1 MTSVDEISR
10 TTGEEAPP
18 RRPQTRRTGTRYR
31 TWVIGG
37 RVLVAALLLA
47 AWELGAGRVFD
58 DFFTSR
64 PSAIWTTWWGWLVDG
79 TLWYNASSTLF
90 SAGLGFAIGGTAAL
104 IFGYALGVN
113 RYLSD
118 LLEPFITGIYSLPKI
133 ALVPLLV
140 LWVGVGR
147 PLQLAI
153 AGLVAFFLMFYNVYF
168 GIRDV
173 DRDLIN
179 AMKIMG
185 ASRTDIALRVRMPA
199 ALVWVVAGLK
209 ISVPQTLVAVVVAEI
224 LASNRGLGH
233 LVASNASQFNT
244 AGTFAALFSLL
255 IVGLTVDRVVGY
267 LSGRALRWRRNENSA
282 QR

>member
-1 MTSVDEISR
+1 MTSVAKSAAVAPED
-10 TTGEEAPP
+10 EAPP
-18 RRPQTRRTGTRYR
+18 EKRPSRGGSRYR
-31 TWVIGG
+31 AWVLFG
-37 RVLVAALLLA
+37 RLTFAALLLA
-47 AWELGAGRVFD
+47 GWELGAGAFFD

-64 PSAIWTTWWGWLVDG
+64 PSEVWETWWEWVLDG
-79 TLWYNASSTLF
+79 SLWFNASSTVL
-90 SAGLGFAIGGTAAL
+90 SAALGFAIGGTAAL
-104 IFGYALGVN
+104 VMGYLLGSN
-113 RYLSD
+113 RFLSD
-118 LLEPFITGIYSLPKI
+118 LLEPFITSIYALPKI

-179 AMKIMG
+179 ALKIMG
-185 ASRTDIALRVRMPA
+185 ARRADIALRVRMPA
-199 ALVWVVAGLK
+199 ALVWVAAGLK

-267 LSGRALRWRRNENSA
+267 LSGRALRWRHNENTA

>member
-1 MTSVDEISR
+1 MTNLSDVGETAVDEA
-10 TTGEEAPP
+10 APP
-18 RRPQTRRTGTRYR
+18 RKDGRPRGTRYR
-31 TWVIGG
+31 TWVMIG
-37 RVLVAALLLA
+37 RFALAVALLA
-47 AWELGAGRVFD
+47 AWEFGAGQVFD

-64 PSAIWTTWWGWLVDG
+64 PSKIWAAWWKWLLDG
-79 TLWYNASSTLF
+79 SLWFNASSTLT
-90 SAGLGFAIGGTAAL
+90 SAALGFAIGGSVAL
-104 IFGYALGVN
+104 GMGYLLGVN

-153 AGLVAFFLMFYNVYF
+153 AGLVSFFLMFYNTYF

-173 DRDLIN
+173 DRGLID
-179 AMKIMG
+179 AMRIMG
-185 ASRTDIALRVRMPA
+185 ANRVDVALRVRLPA

-233 LVASNASQFNT
+233 LVASNAAQFNT

-255 IVGLTVDRVVGY
+255 IVGLTVDRLVGFAT
-267 LSGRALRWRRNENSA
+267 GRAMRWRRDDSTA
-282 QR
+282 RR